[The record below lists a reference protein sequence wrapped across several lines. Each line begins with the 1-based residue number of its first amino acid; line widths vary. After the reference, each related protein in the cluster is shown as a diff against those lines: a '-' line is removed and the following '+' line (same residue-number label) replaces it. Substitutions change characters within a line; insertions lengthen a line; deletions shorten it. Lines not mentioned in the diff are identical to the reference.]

1 MISHVQHNTTQSR
14 TTQSRTI
21 QYKHNT
27 EDLRGEPFNAC
38 AEGYVQSYP
47 SDVEMHTLATWK
59 FIPYSPTGART
70 LNSGFKDP
78 RDDHFTI
85 RDDAIRVP
93 YSSAQ

>member
-47 SDVEMHTLATWK
+47 DYVQSYPDYVQSYPGDVH
-59 FIPYSPTGART
+59 IPWRRG
-70 LNSGFKDP
+70 NSYPILRQGLEP
-78 RDDHFTI
+78 
-85 RDDAIRVP
+85 
-93 YSSAQ
+93 